1 MLVNLTEY
9 FDSDGTARLSIPYG
23 SDDFFDG
30 FTHRKV
36 VKSDP
41 LELSITNM
49 GEGKLELSG
58 HITVTLADTCA
69 RCLTDVEVPVEASFV
84 YTVVKPDGFHEPSDD
99 EMIFMDGFNL
109 DVPALINNELLMSL
123 PMKVLCREDCKGLC
137 PVCGTDL
144 NHGSCGCDTFVPDPR
159 MAAIMD
165 VFNANKEV

>member
-9 FDSDGTARLSIPYG
+9 FDSDGTSRLSIPYE
-23 SDDFFDG
+23 SDDLFDG
-30 FTHRKV
+30 FTHRRV
-36 VKSDP
+36 IKSDP
-41 LELSITNM
+41 LQLDITNV
-49 GEGKLELSG
+49 GEGKLELKG
-58 HITVTLADTCA
+58 QITVTLADSCA
-69 RCLTDVEVPVEASFV
+69 RCLEDVSVPVTASFV
-84 YTVVKPDGFHEPSDD
+84 YTVVKPDGYHERDDD

-109 DVPALINNELLMSL
+109 DVPALISNELLMSL

-137 PVCGTDL
+137 PVCGTNL